1 MKAPDPRQNPNYAKR
16 IQQLE
21 ALNPDQLAY
30 MGPIIATLQGIP
42 EDVRERLTIAR
53 LGAAKQSGEKRLAQ
67 SKELTAQDLALAEKG
82 QKQRYELAA
91 NRLAFNKEQAAANL
105 KSSEG
110 MSTNAMEYG
119 YENAMKNLDY
129 TKGANKVSNIFAGI
143 GVPIAAATAYNISKD
158 KKAEAQWKKDLAN
171 KMFQQ
176 RPYEYNYAAPP
187 A

>member
-1 MKAPDPRQNPNYAKR
+1 MEAPDPRQNPNYAKR

-30 MGPIIATLQGIP
+30 MGPVIATLQGIP

-67 SKELTAQDLALAEKG
+67 ARDITTKDLALSEKG
-82 QKQRYELAA
+82 QTQRYDLAA

-129 TKGANKVSNIFAGI
+129 TKGANKVSNIFAGV
-143 GVPIAAATAYNISKD
+143 GVPIAAATAYNVAQD
-158 KKAEAQWKKDLAN
+158 KKAEAKWKKDLATAMAQ
-171 KMFQQ
+171 KAIDTSK
-176 RPYEYNYAAPP
+176 PYAYN
-187 A
+187 